1 MLQKA
6 LPRQFNDKSWFTT
19 LDSTSNSLQVVTN
32 LAFLSNIG
40 LTVCFSL
47 SLKAMWNLMHVMQVI
62 VFTLYVVKWP
72 ANAELLIEAMR
83 EAITLEDLLDSLYA
97 YVLPSYLFEKDQE
110 DD

>member
-1 MLQKA
+1 MLKEA
-6 LPRQFNDKSWFTT
+6 LPRQFNDKAWFTT

-32 LAFLSNIG
+32 LAFLSNLG

-72 ANAELLIEAMR
+72 ANAELLIESMR

-97 YVLPSYLFEKDQE
+97 
-110 DD
+110 